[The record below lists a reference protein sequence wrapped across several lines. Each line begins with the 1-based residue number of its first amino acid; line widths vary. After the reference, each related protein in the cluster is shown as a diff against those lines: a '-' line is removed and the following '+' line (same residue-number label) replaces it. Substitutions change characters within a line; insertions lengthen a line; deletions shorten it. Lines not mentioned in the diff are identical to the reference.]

1 MKNLNL
7 LSNLK
12 HDLPAS
18 VVVFFV
24 ALPLCLGIALASGAP
39 LFSGLIAGII
49 GGIVV
54 GSLSGSQVG
63 VSGPAAGLA
72 AIVLT
77 AIGDLGGFQNFL
89 FNKNKSFEI
98 LNEQSNSI
106 YNIQREQLELDNL
119 NLLYVALTR
128 PIEQLYII
136 SEKKT
141 TAKKETPKKVEK
153 EKVQVKEVI
162 KETVQKT
169 SENIEEVKE
178 IKKTIPTEQSTQKT
192 IEPIPKIDYQENML
206 IDKYASKLRE
216 EINKNKTYPTIS
228 KKLHEQGNV
237 IISFRVLK
245 SGKFINIRLISSSN
259 KERLDKAA
267 LNALYDT
274 KEFEVFDKAINKEF
288 LDFNLPLEFKLN

>member
-1 MKNLNL
+1 MNKFIIF
-7 LSNLK
+7 
-12 HDLPAS
+12 AS
-18 VVVFFV
+18 FFV
-24 ALPLCLGIALASGAP
+24 VTSLHILLFLYYRNTPIITSLPNISNPTIQFQLTK
-39 LFSGLIAGII
+39 
-49 GGIVV
+49 IVEIEK
-54 GSLSGSQVG
+54 QIEK
-63 VSGPAAGLA
+63 P
-72 AIVLT
+72 IV
-77 AIGDLGGFQNFL
+77 
-89 FNKNKSFEI
+89 E
-98 LNEQSNSI
+98 E
-106 YNIQREQLELDNL
+106 
-119 NLLYVALTR
+119 
-128 PIEQLYII
+128 
-136 SEKKT
+136 
-141 TAKKETPKKVEK
+141 KKETVKEVTKEIRKEEIQKPAEKIKAIKKETQKKVEK

-169 SENIEEVKE
+169 SENVEKVEE
-178 IKKTIPTEQSTQKT
+178 IKKTIPTEKSTQKT
-192 IEPIPKIDYQENML
+192 IEPSPKIDYQENML

>member
-1 MKNLNL
+1 MNKFIIF
-7 LSNLK
+7 
-12 HDLPAS
+12 AS
-18 VVVFFV
+18 FFV
-24 ALPLCLGIALASGAP
+24 VTSLHILLFLYYRNTPIITSLPNISNP
-39 LFSGLIAGII
+39 II
-49 GGIVV
+49 
-54 GSLSGSQVG
+54 QFQ
-63 VSGPAAGLA
+63 
-72 AIVLT
+72 LT
-77 AIGDLGGFQNFL
+77 KIIEVE
-89 FNKNKSFEI
+89 K
-98 LNEQSNSI
+98 
-106 YNIQREQLELDNL
+106 
-119 NLLYVALTR
+119 
-128 PIEQLYII
+128 PIEKPAIE
-136 SEKKT
+136 EKKEIVKEIKKEEIQKP
-141 TAKKETPKKVEK
+141 AEKIKAIKKETPKKVEK

-178 IKKTIPTEQSTQKT
+178 IKKTIPTEKSTQKT
-192 IEPIPKIDYQENML
+192 IEPSPKIDYQENIL